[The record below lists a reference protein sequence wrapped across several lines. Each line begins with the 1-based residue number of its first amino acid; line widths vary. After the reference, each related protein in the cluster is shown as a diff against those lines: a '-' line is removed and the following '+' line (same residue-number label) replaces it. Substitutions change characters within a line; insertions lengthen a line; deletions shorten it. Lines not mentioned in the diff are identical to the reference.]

1 MMFMVDVAMVKLP
14 WVVRGIGHQSEN
26 FLRFPVWDGW
36 PESICSVWKTNE
48 HGTIICR
55 YIIYHINPHNTVR
68 QQSYRPLLA
77 ICQRKNGIYG
87 MIIPVRTIRITGRG
101 RSLYTAQFLLFE
113 KTQSHGR
120 RNKKWS
126 LLRCCIRDAL
136 HILQFKPRKQLFI
149 RLPMGWSFRTWEYW
163 PVTGIEWAITCHSYC
178 HRKKCKTK
186 CHGFL
191 PLSTVSSVSMSEVS
205 LLQVLT
211 STFTTWE
218 SADSVKINHIRFP
231 VRSN

>member
-101 RSLYTAQFLLFE
+101 RSLYTAQFFCL
-113 KTQSHGR
+113 K
-120 RNKKWS
+120 
-126 LLRCCIRDAL
+126 
-136 HILQFKPRKQLFI
+136 
-149 RLPMGWSFRTWEYW
+149 RLK
-163 PVTGIEWAITCHSYC
+163 VTVEG
-178 HRKKCKTK
+178 TK
-186 CHGFL
+186 SGHCSGVVSGMLYIFYSSS
-191 PLSTVSSVSMSEVS
+191 PVSSYSYGYQWGDHSVHE
-205 LLQVLT
+205 
-211 STFTTWE
+211 STDLWL
-218 SADSVKINHIRFP
+218 V
-231 VRSN
+231 